1 MHEHITPAASF
12 PADNSSGN
20 LAHRMSEVPRGY
32 GSSMLSCCQGQE
44 ASLEQASSSSDEGD
58 EGDDYDD
65 GEMDEDDQ
73 VAAAAAAA
81 VHTRSGAAVGPPA
94 AGPGS

>member
-1 MHEHITPAASF
+1 MSPLQRPSLLTTAAVTLRI
-12 PADNSSGN
+12 ACQKC
-20 LAHRMSEVPRGY
+20 PRD
-32 GSSMLSCCQGQE
+32 MVQACCRFFQGQE

>member
-1 MHEHITPAASF
+1 
-12 PADNSSGN
+12 
-20 LAHRMSEVPRGY
+20 
-32 GSSMLSCCQGQE
+32 MLSVFQGQE

-81 VHTRSGAAVGPPA
+81 VHTRSGAAVSPPA
-94 AGPGS
+94 AGSGS